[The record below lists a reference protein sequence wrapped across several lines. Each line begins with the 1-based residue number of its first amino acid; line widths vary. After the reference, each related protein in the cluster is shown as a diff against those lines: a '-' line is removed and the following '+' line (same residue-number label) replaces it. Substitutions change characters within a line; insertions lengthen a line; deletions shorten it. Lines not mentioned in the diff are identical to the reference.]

1 MENNAINPSDNM
13 VISTNGND
21 WRDQYRAIEA
31 AINDY
36 LISLR
41 VSFTVNYVGEVYK
54 DDWNGQLCD
63 QWRVS
68 FTDKIDNRRM
78 STSFFTGIGSRKDGK
93 PEKPKAASVLHSLL
107 MDTYAIDSSF
117 EDWCSDYG
125 YDTDSIKALK
135 TYKACRSIGERMVRV
150 FSTDTIDAMREI
162 LQDY

>member
-21 WRDQYRAIEA
+21 WRDQYRAIES

-41 VSFTVNYVGEVYK
+41 VSFTVTYVGEVYK
-54 DDWNGQLCD
+54 DNWNGQLCD

-78 STSFFTGIGSRKDGK
+78 STGFFTGIGSRKDGK

-117 EDWCSDYG
+117 EDWCNDYG